1 VYKLGIKPSAEKDL
15 DRLRGET
22 WQRVLDAITA
32 LLTQPRPSG
41 YTKLKAPGGSFR
53 IRIGDY
59 RVIYDIDDGEQTVTV
74 LRVKHRRD
82 VYKDF

>member
-1 VYKLGIKPSAEKDL
+1 VYRLGIKPSAQKDL

-22 WQRVLDAITA
+22 WQRVLDAIQA
-32 LLTQPRPSG
+32 LRTDTRPPGHTRVKGPGDG
-41 YTKLKAPGGSFR
+41 YR

-59 RVIYDIDDGEQTVTV
+59 RAIYDIDGGAQILTI

-82 VYKDF
+82 VYRDF